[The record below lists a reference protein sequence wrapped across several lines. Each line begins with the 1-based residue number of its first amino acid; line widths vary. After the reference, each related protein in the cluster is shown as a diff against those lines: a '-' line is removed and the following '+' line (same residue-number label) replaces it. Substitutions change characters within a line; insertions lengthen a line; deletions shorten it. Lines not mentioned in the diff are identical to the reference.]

1 MNDHGFNWNNELLMS
16 RDDERREWFKTWQL
30 YIKADGPES
39 YRAVAA
45 RRMHESFVDAPAQ
58 EPLTGTRIK
67 AIVERGTSLEYQG
80 ERVA

>member
-1 MNDHGFNWNNELLMS
+1 MEDHGFNWSNELLME

-39 YRAVAA
+39 YRALAA
-45 RRMHESFVDAPAQ
+45 RRIHESFVDAPAQ
-58 EPLTGTRIK
+58 VPLTGARIK
-67 AIVERGTSLEYQG
+67 AIVEEGAPLEYHG